1 MLRAATTEDFPMDH
15 TTAEKIHTA
24 VSRIF
29 EAINETLFIVNNS
42 GDTAV
47 RKTVQKI
54 VGTAIADLDLEVLEP
69 IYKQFPDLRPSDM
82 EEVR

>member
-1 MLRAATTEDFPMDH
+1 MDH
-15 TTAEKIHTA
+15 ITAEKIHTA
-24 VSRIF
+24 VSKIF
-29 EAINETLFIVNNS
+29 EAINETLFVVNNS
-42 GDTAV
+42 GDTTV

-69 IYKQFPDLRPSDM
+69 IYKQYPDLRPSDM

>member
-1 MLRAATTEDFPMDH
+1 MDH
-15 TTAEKIHTA
+15 ITAEKIHTA
-24 VSRIF
+24 VSKIF

-69 IYKQFPDLRPSDM
+69 IYKQYPDLRPSDI

>member
-1 MLRAATTEDFPMDH
+1 MDH